1 MSKKKFNKELEFSEP
16 TIVSVD
22 ELAYMTEEAL
32 RDRSNRLELERN
44 KVSFSGK
51 NPLLWEVELAYVQRE
66 QNLRR
71 SRLEFHAEYMKKNVV
86 NNETE
91 DFDSKLD
98 CEKLD
103 KLN

>member
-32 RDRSNRLELERN
+32 RERSNRLELERN